1 MQLSTCTPLRTT
13 CGHRRR
19 RPTTERDVPC
29 EFHRAPPSPGSRS
42 SCLSPS
48 RVVLRPSWACP
59 SIDHVTPEETSG
71 SGQTGGVRATRSS
84 PQPSPSTSTH
94 LRACRRW
101 RLQSGYCAPQR
112 EQQRDRVRHRRRWR
126 FVRARA
132 LETGCS
138 PWGPQTWCPRL
149 RRRLVYWVNGQRC
162 PNPRGVPWRERTP
175 ASAPTRVAA
184 LSPG

>member
-48 RVVLRPSWACP
+48 RAVLCPSWACQ

-84 PQPSPSTSTH
+84 PQPSPSTQVLTYELVAGGGSSPVTAPPSGSSSGTGSAAVCGGVLSELALWKPAARH
-94 LRACRRW
+94 GVRRH
-101 RLQSGYCAPQR
+101 GAHVCA
-112 EQQRDRVRHRRRWR
+112 
-126 FVRARA
+126 AA
-132 LETGCS
+132 
-138 PWGPQTWCPRL
+138 WCI
-149 RRRLVYWVNGQRC
+149 G
-162 PNPRGVPWRERTP
+162 
-175 ASAPTRVAA
+175 
-184 LSPG
+184 